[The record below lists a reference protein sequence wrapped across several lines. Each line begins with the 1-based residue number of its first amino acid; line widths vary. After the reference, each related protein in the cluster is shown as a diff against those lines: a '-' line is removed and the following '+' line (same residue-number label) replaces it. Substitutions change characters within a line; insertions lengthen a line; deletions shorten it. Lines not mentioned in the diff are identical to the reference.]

1 MRVISQVRLRHAKA
15 LTQMSQLD
23 RAVDTLQEGVLLA
36 TQDGDGGALEQLQG
50 ALREL
55 QGWRTQLR
63 RGEAAAAKGE
73 WSNAKRAFGQ
83 ALQGGVG
90 GAATHLELGRCHY
103 ELREYAEAVRSAP
116 PAGAGR

>member
-1 MRVISQVRLRHAKA
+1 
-15 LTQMSQLD
+15 MSQLD

-36 TQDGDGGALEQLQG
+36 TQDGGGDGGALEQLQG

-55 QGWRTQLR
+55 QGRRTQLR

-73 WSNAKRAFGQ
+73 WSNAKRAFSQ

-90 GAATHLELGRCHY
+90 GAPTHLELGRCYY

-116 PAGAGR
+116 PAGWPAGR